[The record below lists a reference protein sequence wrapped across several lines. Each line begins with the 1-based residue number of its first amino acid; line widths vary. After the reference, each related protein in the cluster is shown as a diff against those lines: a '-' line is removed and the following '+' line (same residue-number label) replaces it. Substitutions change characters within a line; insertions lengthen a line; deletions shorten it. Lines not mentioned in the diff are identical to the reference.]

1 MMKRTTQLK
10 ILILGSELSGKTT
23 FFKQMQLGHGTKPSI
38 SERKCY
44 SLPIIRAIFLGIQRL
59 IKVVQLRHLGKKNNL
74 FIPIVSNVFYR
85 HILYKNIFS
94 IINLITEYENSELK
108 AKEHEIMTLDV
119 NTMEEFENRHFEIV
133 KNLCDDLAIAT
144 TFSEEKERLVE
155 NNLDYFLRHI
165 DRIFEPNYIP
175 TQEDI
180 LHVYIPTKRTIEYVL
195 DKDKMKLGYI

>member
-1 MMKRTTQLK
+1 MCLIYSTDIFFVKIFFQL
-10 ILILGSELSGKTT
+10 T
-23 FFKQMQLGHGTKPSI
+23 
-38 SERKCY
+38 
-44 SLPIIRAIFLGIQRL
+44 
-59 IKVVQLRHLGKKNNL
+59 
-74 FIPIVSNVFYR
+74 
-85 HILYKNIFS
+85 
-94 IINLITEYENSELK
+94 NLITEYENSELK

-165 DRIFEPNYIP
+165 DRIFAPNYIP

-195 DKDKMKLGYI
+195 DKDKMKLGYVNIFFIAL

>member
-1 MMKRTTQLK
+1 M
-10 ILILGSELSGKTT
+10 
-23 FFKQMQLGHGTKPSI
+23 
-38 SERKCY
+38 
-44 SLPIIRAIFLGIQRL
+44 
-59 IKVVQLRHLGKKNNL
+59 
-74 FIPIVSNVFYR
+74 SNVFYR

-155 NNLDYFLRHI
+155 NNLDYFLHHI
-165 DRIFEPNYIP
+165 DRIFAPNYIP

-195 DKDKMKLGYI
+195 DKDKMKFGYVNIFLIVL

>member
-1 MMKRTTQLK
+1 M
-10 ILILGSELSGKTT
+10 
-23 FFKQMQLGHGTKPSI
+23 
-38 SERKCY
+38 
-44 SLPIIRAIFLGIQRL
+44 II
-59 IKVVQLRHLGKKNNL
+59 
-74 FIPIVSNVFYR
+74 
-85 HILYKNIFS
+85 
-94 IINLITEYENSELK
+94 EYENSELK
-108 AKEHEIMTLDV
+108 AKEHEIMSLDV

-165 DRIFEPNYIP
+165 RRIFEPNYIP

-195 DKDKMKLGYI
+195 DKDKMKLGYVNIFLIVL

>member
-1 MMKRTTQLK
+1 M
-10 ILILGSELSGKTT
+10 
-23 FFKQMQLGHGTKPSI
+23 
-38 SERKCY
+38 
-44 SLPIIRAIFLGIQRL
+44 
-59 IKVVQLRHLGKKNNL
+59 
-74 FIPIVSNVFYR
+74 
-85 HILYKNIFS
+85 
-94 IINLITEYENSELK
+94 ITEYENSELK

-155 NNLDYFLRHI
+155 NNVDYFLCHI
-165 DRIFEPNYIP
+165 DRIFAPNYIP

-195 DKDKMKLGYI
+195 DKDKMKFGYVNIFLIVL

>member
-1 MMKRTTQLK
+1 MSDIFFVKIFFQL
-10 ILILGSELSGKTT
+10 T
-23 FFKQMQLGHGTKPSI
+23 
-38 SERKCY
+38 
-44 SLPIIRAIFLGIQRL
+44 
-59 IKVVQLRHLGKKNNL
+59 
-74 FIPIVSNVFYR
+74 
-85 HILYKNIFS
+85 
-94 IINLITEYENSELK
+94 NLITEYENSELK
-108 AKEHEIMTLDV
+108 AKEHEIMSLDV

-165 DRIFEPNYIP
+165 NRIFEPNYIP

-195 DKDKMKLGYI
+195 DKDKMKLGYVNIFLIAL

>member
-1 MMKRTTQLK
+1 M
-10 ILILGSELSGKTT
+10 
-23 FFKQMQLGHGTKPSI
+23 
-38 SERKCY
+38 
-44 SLPIIRAIFLGIQRL
+44 
-59 IKVVQLRHLGKKNNL
+59 
-74 FIPIVSNVFYR
+74 SNVFYR

-94 IINLITEYENSELK
+94 IINLIIEYENSELK

-180 LHVYIPTKRTIEYVL
+180 LHVYTPTKRTIEYVL
-195 DKDKMKLGYI
+195 DEDKMKLGYVNIFLIVL

>member
-1 MMKRTTQLK
+1 MCLIYSTDIFFVKIFFQL
-10 ILILGSELSGKTT
+10 T
-23 FFKQMQLGHGTKPSI
+23 
-38 SERKCY
+38 
-44 SLPIIRAIFLGIQRL
+44 
-59 IKVVQLRHLGKKNNL
+59 
-74 FIPIVSNVFYR
+74 
-85 HILYKNIFS
+85 
-94 IINLITEYENSELK
+94 NLITEYENSELK

-165 DRIFEPNYIP
+165 RQIFEPNYIP

-195 DKDKMKLGYI
+195 DKDKMKLGYVNIYSSLHYDFKNYSKEYS